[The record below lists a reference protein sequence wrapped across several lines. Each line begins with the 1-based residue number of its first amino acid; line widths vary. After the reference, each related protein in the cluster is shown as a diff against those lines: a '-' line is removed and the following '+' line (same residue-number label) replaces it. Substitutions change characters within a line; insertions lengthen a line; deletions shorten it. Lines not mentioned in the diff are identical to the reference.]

1 MCSPFI
7 LTQVARR
14 LEKTPLEKFSPL
26 ARLQNF
32 ALLPYHFGRISTYAF
47 IGFCCSFLSQNLR
60 EISGFKITSA
70 AFLLAASTCFF
81 GIFFERKV
89 FTFLRNFKLSFKSP
103 NLEAAQLSIRA
114 FFSKKISFFFQN
126 PQGIRGYFLGVILGF
141 IPCGLLYGA
150 FAISAAILNP
160 FFAAIG
166 MIFFGISTFP
176 ALFLA
181 GSGAAIFFKNP
192 HFKIF
197 VKAVILLN
205 AITLLLM
212 GISKIL

>member
-1 MCSPFI
+1 MCSPFV

-14 LEKTPLEKFSPL
+14 LEKTPLEKFSSL
-26 ARLQNF
+26 TRLRNF
-32 ALLPYHFGRISTYAF
+32 ALLPYHLGRISTYAF

-60 EISGFKITSA
+60 EISDFKTVSVL
-70 AFLLAASTCFF
+70 FLLVASLCFF

-89 FTFLRNFKLSFKSP
+89 FDFLRNLKLPFKSS
-103 NLEAAQLSIRA
+103 NLEAARLYIRD

-160 FFAAIG
+160 FFAALG
-166 MIFFGISTFP
+166 MIFFGIGTFP

-181 GSGAAIFFKNP
+181 GSGAAIFFKNSN
-192 HFKIF
+192 FKIF

-212 GISKIL
+212 AISKLI